1 MKKGSMLNA
10 WADINSLLKTH
21 KLINLGLILVCVL
34 QVLIIGLM
42 YFANP
47 IVVFQSEKEQKYF
60 MGHRAGV
67 SISEEAIKQFVKS
80 FLKIR
85 YEWKNLDP
93 TSMQKSLAP
102 FVTKGLNEK
111 LLKSLTHLKGEEFQ
125 GKETSQSIV
134 NIDVNITEEKITSK
148 FDKLLKIEGIPIP
161 VPTTISL
168 NIIRGTPNV
177 WNPIGLLVN
186 GIIEHQ
192 SK

>member
-1 MKKGSMLNA
+1 MLNA
-10 WADINSLLKTH
+10 WTDINSLLRTH
-21 KLINLGLILVCVL
+21 KLINLGLILVCIL
-34 QVLIIGLM
+34 QVFVIGLM
-42 YFANP
+42 YFSSP
-47 IVVFQSEKEQKYF
+47 IVVLQDGKEQSYF
-60 MGHRAGV
+60 IGHRTNV
-67 SISEEAIKQFVKS
+67 SISEDDVKRFVEN

-93 TSMQKSLAP
+93 KSMQKSLAP
-102 FVTKGLNEK
+102 IVTDGLSEK
-111 LLKSLTHLKGEEFQ
+111 LLQILTHLKNEEFQ

-134 NIDVNITEEKITSK
+134 NIDVNVTEEKITSK

-161 VPTTISL
+161 VPTTVSL
-168 NIIRGTPNV
+168 NIIRGTPNT